1 VVVVDLNTVQST
13 TPWVLIA
20 IAVVAVVAAI
30 LIKKIVGKIIVL
42 VLAAILIFVGWQQR
56 QHVIDFANGVKD
68 DACGRSV
75 TFLGMDVA
83 LPDDWCGP
91 A

>member
-1 VVVVDLNTVQST
+1 MELQLSTIQST
-13 TPWVLIA
+13 APWILIA

-42 VLAAILIFVGWQQR
+42 VLAAVLIFVGWQQR

-68 DACGRSV
+68 EACGQSV
-75 TFLGMDVA
+75 TFLGVDVA
-83 LPDDWCGP
+83 MPADWCQP

>member
-1 VVVVDLNTVQST
+1 MELQLSTVQST
-13 TPWVLIA
+13 TPWVLIG

-42 VLAAILIFVGWQQR
+42 VLAAVLIFVGWQQR

-68 DACGRSV
+68 GACEQSV
-75 TFLGMDVA
+75 TFLGIDVA
-83 LPDDWCGP
+83 LPADWCQPG
-91 A
+91 